1 MSGYLVRSAHPRARM
16 APSSVRGEGEGA
28 AGAGAARRWEAEL
41 FESYR
46 DHRVPLEVVC
56 FDDIVL
62 YGYLRAWER
71 YSFLLDTPDGETLV
85 MKHGVIRMG
94 PRATRPEGAVR
105 SRAALSG
112 RRVAPAGTP
121 APREEG

>member
-1 MSGYLVRSAHPRARM
+1 MSDYLVRSAHPRARV
-16 APSSVRGEGEGA
+16 APTA
-28 AGAGAARRWEAEL
+28 ARKEHDGGAGAAKRWESEL

-62 YGYLRAWER
+62 HGYLRAWER

-85 MKHGVIRMG
+85 MKHGIIRMG
-94 PRATRPEGAVR
+94 PRVSRPEAGAR
-105 SRAALSG
+105 PPSAS
-112 RRVAPAGTP
+112 VARQTP
-121 APREEG
+121 AASPGPRAQD